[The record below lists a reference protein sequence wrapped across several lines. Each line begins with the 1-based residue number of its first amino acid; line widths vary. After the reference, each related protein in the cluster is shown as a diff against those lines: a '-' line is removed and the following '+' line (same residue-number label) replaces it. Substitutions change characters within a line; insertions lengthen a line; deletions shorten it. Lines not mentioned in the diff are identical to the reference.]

1 VFFVIKN
8 IGREKN
14 MEESATGL
22 KKPSLLNTKKELL
35 DAYQNAV
42 KQLEEKSKAE
52 LRPQAIIETKK
63 RSETIQKADELTVD
77 AIVGASV
84 SLKTETNKL
93 LASLVERL
101 ETEIR
106 KYGTLQEAVE
116 AKKAELSE
124 VYEIEKSAT
133 TLAALIESQRQKR
146 QEFED
151 QVSQEK
157 ERLMAEIQETR
168 AKWDE
173 EVKTRE
179 AALKE
184 KALADQKARD
194 REREEYLYQFKR
206 EQKLEKDKVED
217 LRSNLEKEL
226 KDKKE
231 TVEMELSRREAL
243 IADKEAEFAALRE
256 KVARMPQD
264 IEAAAAQA
272 WKEAG
277 ENYRAQ
283 LKNRE
288 EILSRDAEG
297 ERNVLNTRIALL
309 EKVTAE
315 QNEKI
320 KELSEKLDL
329 AYQKV
334 QDVALKAIEGASQSK
349 SYVDLQRIFSDKT
362 PKSGPDRDK

>member
-1 VFFVIKN
+1 
-8 IGREKN
+8 
-14 MEESATGL
+14 MEESTAGM
-22 KKPSLLNTKKELL
+22 KKPSLLSTKKELME
-35 DAYQNAV
+35 AYQNAV

-52 LRPQAIIETKK
+52 LRPQAIVEAKKKTETL
-63 RSETIQKADELTVD
+63 QKADELSLD
-77 AIVGASV
+77 AVTGASA

-93 LASLVERL
+93 LAALVERL

-116 AKKAELSE
+116 AKKAELAE
-124 VYEIEKSAT
+124 VYEIEKSAF

-151 QVSQEK
+151 LVSREK

-168 AKWDE
+168 AEWDE

-184 KALADQKARD
+184 KALAEQKARD

-206 EQKLEKDKVED
+206 DQKLEKDKYED
-217 LRSNLEKEL
+217 LRSKIEKEL
-226 KDKKE
+226 AAKKE
-231 TVEMELSRREAL
+231 TVEKELSQREAL
-243 IADKEAEFAALRE
+243 VAEKEAESAALRE
-256 KVARMPQD
+256 KVARIPQD
-264 IEAAAAQA
+264 LDAAAAKA

-277 ENYRAQ
+277 ENHRVQ

-288 EILSRDAEG
+288 EILSREAEG

-309 EKVTAE
+309 EIVTAE
-315 QNEKI
+315 QNGKI
-320 KELSEKLDL
+320 KELSEKLDS

-334 QDVALKAIEGASQSK
+334 QDVALKTIEGASQSK
-349 SYVDLQRIFSDKT
+349 SYVDLQRIFSEKT
-362 PKSGPDRDK
+362 PKSGPDKEK

>member
-1 VFFVIKN
+1 
-8 IGREKN
+8 
-14 MEESATGL
+14 MEDSNAGI
-22 KKPSLLNTKKELL
+22 KKPSLLSTKKELL
-35 DAYQNAV
+35 DAYQSAL
-42 KQLEEKSKAE
+42 KLLEEKSKAE
-52 LRPQAIIETKK
+52 LRPQAIVEAKK
-63 RSETIQKADELTVD
+63 KSETLQKADELSLD
-77 AIVGASV
+77 AIAGSSA
-84 SLKTETNKL
+84 SLKTETAKF
-93 LASLVERL
+93 LATLVERL

-116 AKKAELSE
+116 AKKAELDE
-124 VYEIEKSAT
+124 VYEIEKSAFS
-133 TLAALIESQRQKR
+133 LAALIESQRQKR

-151 QVSQEK
+151 QVSREK

-168 AKWDE
+168 ANWDE

-179 AALKE
+179 ATLKE
-184 KALADQKARD
+184 KALAEQKTRD

-217 LRSNLEKEL
+217 LRSKIEKEL
-226 KDKKE
+226 AAKKE
-231 TVEMELSRREAL
+231 TVEKELSQRESQVAEREAES
-243 IADKEAEFAALRE
+243 DSLRE
-256 KVARMPQD
+256 KVARIPQD
-264 IEAAAAQA
+264 LDAAAAKA

-277 ENYRAQ
+277 ENYRVQ

-288 EILSRDAEG
+288 EILSREAEG

-309 EKVTAE
+309 EKETAE
-315 QNEKI
+315 QNAKI
-320 KELSEKLDL
+320 RELSEKLDL

-362 PKSGPDRDK
+362 PKSGPDKDK